1 MCRWIAYSGTPI
13 YLHEALFEPEHSL
26 IDQSLRAKSGETT
39 TNGDGFGIGWY
50 NDREFPGVFKDV
62 RPAWNDNNLRALS
75 QQIKASLFVAHI
87 RAATVGAIQRS
98 NCHPFCHEQ
107 WLFVHNGAI
116 ESYETIRRE
125 LMFAVAPELFNSIEG
140 TTDSELMFY
149 LALTFGMQGD
159 VASGLARMAGFVE
172 MTAEK
177 HGIENPLQMTLGVSD
192 GEKLYAVRYSSAR
205 ESRSLF
211 HSTDTEAL
219 EDVTPEAGRVS
230 SKTCAIVSEPLT
242 SLADAWQEVPESS
255 FVTIANGKAHHEYFE
270 PRRP

>member
-26 IDQSLRAKSGETT
+26 IDQSLHAKSSETT

-75 QQIKASLFVAHI
+75 QQIKASLFLAHI
-87 RAATVGAIQRS
+87 RAAIVGAIQRS
-98 NCHPFCHEQ
+98 NCHPFSHGK

-116 ESYETIRRE
+116 ADYEKLRRD
-125 LMFAVAPELFNSIEG
+125 LMFAVAPEHFNSIEG
-140 TTDSELMFY
+140 TTDSELMFF
-149 LALTFGMQGD
+149 LALTFGMESD
-159 VASGLARMAGFVE
+159 VASGLARMAGFIE
-172 MTAEK
+172 MTAAE
-177 HGIENPLQMTLGVSD
+177 HGIEHPLQMTLGISD
-192 GEKLYAVRYSSAR
+192 GEHLYAVRYSSAR

-211 HSTDTEAL
+211 HSSDTEAL
-219 EDVTPEAGRVS
+219 EDITPVANRVS

-255 FVTIANGKAHHEYFE
+255 FVTITRGEVQHEHFE

>member
-26 IDQSLRAKSGETT
+26 IVQSLSAKSSETA

-62 RPAWNDNNLRALS
+62 RPAWNDSNLLALAL
-75 QQIKASLFVAHI
+75 QIKASLFVAHI
-87 RAATVGAIQRS
+87 RAATVGAVQRS
-98 NCHPFCHEQ
+98 NCHPFAHGK

-116 ESYETIRRE
+116 DGYEKIRRE

-149 LALTFGMQGD
+149 LALTFGMEGD
-159 VASGLARMAGFVE
+159 VASGVARMAGFIESVGE
-172 MTAEK
+172 R
-177 HGIENPLQMTLGVSD
+177 HGIEHPLQMSLGISD
-192 GEKLYAVRYSSAR
+192 GRNLYAVRYSSVGR
-205 ESRSLF
+205 SRTLF
-211 HSTDTEAL
+211 HSKDVEAIQ
-219 EDVTPEAGRVS
+219 DITPEAERVS
-230 SKTCAIVSEPLT
+230 PRTCAIVSEPLT
-242 SLADAWQEVPESS
+242 GLADAWQEVPEAS
-255 FVTIANGKAHHEYFE
+255 FLTIARGKVEREEFV

>member
-13 YLHEALFEPEHSL
+13 YLHEAIFEPEHSL
-26 IDQSLRAKSGETT
+26 IDQSLRAKSSETT

-50 NDREFPGVFKDV
+50 NDREFPGVFRDV
-62 RPAWNDNNLRALS
+62 RPAWNDSNLRALS

-98 NCHPFCHEQ
+98 NCHPFSHGK

-116 ESYETIRRE
+116 ESFEKIRRE
-125 LMFAVAPELFNSIEG
+125 LLFAVAPELFNSIEG
-140 TTDSELMFY
+140 TTDSELMFH
-149 LALTFGMQGD
+149 LALTFGMASD
-159 VASGLARMAGFVE
+159 VASGLARMAGFIE
-172 MTAEK
+172 MIGEK
-177 HGIENPLQMTLGVSD
+177 HGIEEPLQMTLGISD
-192 GEKLYAVRYSSAR
+192 GENLYAVRYSSAR
-205 ESRSLF
+205 DSRTLF
-211 HSTDTEAL
+211 HSAEPEAL
-219 EDVTPEAGRVS
+219 EEITPEADRVS

-255 FVTIANGKAHHEYFE
+255 FLTIANGKVQRDDFE

>member
-13 YLHEALFEPEHSL
+13 YLHAALFEPEHSL
-26 IDQSLRAKSGETT
+26 IVQSLRAKSSETT

-62 RPAWNDNNLRALS
+62 RPAWNDSNLLALS

-87 RAATVGAIQRS
+87 RAATVGAVQRS
-98 NCHPFCHEQ
+98 NCHPFRHDN

-116 ESYETIRRE
+116 EGYERMRRD
-125 LMFAVAPELFNSIEG
+125 LMFAIAPELFNSVEG
-140 TTDSELMFY
+140 TTDSEVMFY
-149 LALTFGMQGD
+149 LALTFGMAGD
-159 VASGLARMAGFVE
+159 VASGIARMAGFVE
-172 MTAEK
+172 MLGEQ
-177 HGIENPLQMTLGVSD
+177 HGIEKPLQMSLGISD
-192 GEKLYAVRYSSAR
+192 GENLYAVRYSSAR

-211 HSTDTEAL
+211 HSTDIEAL
-219 EDVTPEAGRVS
+219 QDVTPEADRVS
-230 SKTCAIVSEPLT
+230 RKTYAVVSEPLT

-255 FVTIANGKAHHEYFE
+255 FVTIAKGKVHHEYFE